1 MTHFEVVDGKPYH
14 VGRLV
19 RAMRPD
25 LRARMIALGMAPHHE
40 LRDTFA
46 RSAFRKAWLVDGRP
60 VALGGV
66 TGTLLSGSGF
76 IWLVFA
82 VEALRHPKALL
93 AEARRQLDKLLET
106 RDELTT
112 KIPVADAASVRFAVR
127 LGFRPVPFSNDGG
140 MMEMVLRRA
149 VPTIDPDAP
158 TPFIIYGLPRSRTK
172 WLSVFL
178 NYPGWTCHHDLPAT
192 VHSARG
198 VVDLLAAERSGT
210 VETGMEAAW
219 PMLHREFP
227 AARIVVV
234 RRPIEDVRR
243 SLDRHGWAF
252 PPGELEARSARLDE
266 IAALPNAIS
275 VTFDDLATE
284 VACRR
289 VFEHCL
295 RQPFDRDWWLSLAA
309 ANIQIDM
316 EARAAVI
323 EAKAPEITSFY
334 RQALAR
340 SAAVT
345 IQTERFGAF
354 SRDGMALFAEHYD
367 EAGSFDG
374 VPLDLNWKMFEAMDA
389 TNGLLVMTA
398 RVAGSLVGYILFLIS
413 DSLENRTM
421 RVGYQNAFF
430 VLPEFRGH
438 LGRRLHEHAL
448 AELRQRGIAT
458 AVMRS
463 GVLASGPKQA
473 RYFERLGAKSLG
485 TLYLL
490 RLGA

>member
-1 MTHFEVVDGKPYH
+1 MPVFEVVEGKAFH
-14 VGRLV
+14 VGRMV
-19 RAMRPD
+19 RRLRPEVRGEM
-25 LRARMIALGMAPHHE
+25 LRIGMAPHRE
-40 LRDTFA
+40 LRD
-46 RSAFRKAWLVDGRP
+46 AFNASSFRRAWLVDGR
-60 VALGGV
+60 VAALGGV
-66 TGTLLSGSGF
+66 TGMLASDTGF
-76 IWLVFA
+76 VWLVIA
-82 VEALRHPKALL
+82 ADALPHRKAMVV
-93 AEARRQLDKLLET
+93 EARRQLDEIMLT
-106 RDELTT
+106 RSKLTT
-112 KIPVADAASVRFAVR
+112 RIHAGDEPAKRFAR
-127 LGFRPVPFSNDGG
+127 FMGFCPVPFGCSGG
-140 MMEMVLRRA
+140 MIAMELREADA
-149 VPTIDPDAP
+149 VEAGPA
-158 TPFIIYGLPRSRTK
+158 PFIVYGLPRSRTK

-178 NYPGWTCHHDLPAT
+178 GYGGWTCHHDLPAT
-192 VHSARG
+192 VHTARG
-198 VVDLLAAERSGT
+198 VVDLLAAERTGT
-210 VETGMEAAW
+210 VETGLEAAW

-252 PPGELEARSARLDE
+252 PPGELEARAARLDE
-266 IAALPNAIS
+266 ISTLPGAIT
-275 VTFDDLATE
+275 VTYDELATE
-284 VACRR
+284 AGCRR

-295 RQPFDRDWWLSLAA
+295 RQPFDRDWWQSLAST
-309 ANIQIDM
+309 NIQIDM
-316 EARAAVI
+316 EARAASI
-323 EAKAPEITSFY
+323 EARSSEITSFY

-340 SAAVT
+340 SADVT
-345 IQTERFGAF
+345 IQAERFEAF
-354 SRDGMALFAEHYD
+354 RRDGMALFAEHYH

-389 TNGLLVMTA
+389 AGGLLVLTA
-398 RVAGSLVGYILFLIS
+398 RAAGSLVGYILFLIS
-413 DSLENRTM
+413 DSLENKTM

-438 LGRRLHEHAL
+438 LGRQLHERAL
-448 AELRQRGIAT
+448 DELRRRGIAT